1 MEKYLHLKNDLGINK
16 SAILKSYQEYGSHLN
31 EVEHKE
37 RGFDTL
43 KSLLDKRTQKYTKEE
58 CRVLVDGYL
67 TSHDDCVM
75 ENPDDFTR
83 LEVYQANEKY
93 NRYEKAVNIL
103 NKL

>member
-43 KSLLDKRTQKYTKEE
+43 KSLLDK
-58 CRVLVDGYL
+58 
-67 TSHDDCVM
+67 
-75 ENPDDFTR
+75 
-83 LEVYQANEKY
+83 
-93 NRYEKAVNIL
+93 
-103 NKL
+103 